1 MQLAL
6 DSVSPSP
13 AALGTLN
20 AMSLAIIS
28 FLRAVA
34 PAMFTSMYAST
45 LKLSSPGLYTFWLVL
60 GGLVLVLAFTLRWLP
75 EQVEKAPRK
84 LGRSSA

>member
-45 LKLSSPGLYTFWLVL
+45 LKLSSPGFYTFWLVL

-75 EQVEKAPRK
+75 EQVEKASRK
-84 LGRSSA
+84 PGRSSA